1 MRGNEEA
8 GWGGRV
14 GGPVGGPGG
23 GRGGRGG
30 ELIRTTEEKAWY
42 SELRTDENNI

>member
-8 GWGGRV
+8 GWGGE
-14 GGPVGGPGG
+14 GG
-23 GRGGRGG
+23 GAGGGWGGREG

-42 SELRTDENNI
+42 SEPRTDENNT